1 MTGRRERQKAA
12 EEKYGKPFA
21 EIVRDFASKNWGKGA
36 TALELGYD
44 VTAFG
49 RLLKR
54 KGWSDWFLPGHETIQ
69 FKAGVAK
76 RAAMKID
83 MTPARSANPCYIRVR
98 LDGHYDTVAGH
109 CRRRGMSPAT
119 VYDRLSKGMTIKR
132 AIAARVVGK

>member
-1 MTGRRERQKAA
+1 MTAARERQKAA

-21 EIVRDFASKNWGKGA
+21 DVVRDFARKDWGKCA
-36 TALELGYD
+36 TARELGYD

-54 KGWSDWFLPGHETIQ
+54 KGWSDLFAPGHKTIQ
-69 FKAGVAK
+69 FKAGIAK
-76 RAAMKID
+76 SAAMRRDPTEARAA
-83 MTPARSANPCYIRVR
+83 NPHYIRVR

-132 AIAARVVGK
+132 AITARVSGK